1 MAFSSRVVVLLLHLS
16 AHRLSRG
23 ENLSQEEDV
32 IVSTTPSDND
42 AAGYDAS
49 NSPDADWSDVV
60 TLYTVHRSICSF
72 LPPEHALCEQ
82 KSQTWN
88 DAYAPIPAGLQSVFG
103 KLWGLT

>member
-1 MAFSSRVVVLLLHLS
+1 MAIYSRVVLLLLHLS

-23 ENLSQEEDV
+23 ENLSQEKDA
-32 IVSTTPSDND
+32 IVSTTLPSDND
-42 AAGYDAS
+42 SAGSDAS
-49 NSPDADWSDVV
+49 VPPDADWSDVV

-88 DAYAPIPAGLQSVFG
+88 DAYAPIPAGLQSLFG
-103 KLWGLT
+103 K